1 MRLYP
6 MPARTK
12 RIECR
17 EPSAEGEAL
26 GSAEAT
32 NEVRSQVAPPE
43 QGDGSPVTRRNLT
56 FDDSEMVRCSA
67 VTKVL
72 GI

>member
-12 RIECR
+12 HIECR
-17 EPSAEGEAL
+17 EPSAEGETL

-32 NEVRSQVAPPE
+32 TEVRSQVAPPE
-43 QGDGSPVTRRNLT
+43 RGDGALVTRRNLT
-56 FDDSEMVRCSA
+56 FDDSEMVRRSA

-72 GI
+72 GL